1 MDAAGIEEIRLYADG
16 GVNGGNKNHA
26 VVIEAY
32 DYTSGKWVRLE
43 EDGDIRISGALTGR
57 VVSQSGA
64 LCLRFTGDALADWG
78 VRLPE
83 IIVEGCL
90 STQQEGGEAA

>member
-1 MDAAGIEEIRLYADG
+1 MAEQKEYLDIR
-16 GVNGGNKNHA
+16 
-26 VVIEAY
+26 
-32 DYTSGKWVRLE
+32 E
-43 EDGDIRISGALTGR
+43 EDGDIRISSALAGR